1 MKKFTL
7 PLLLAFLSLAMTL
20 MAAWPTA
27 DEVRKTNGSMLG
39 YDQASA
45 TWRPVAIGTN
55 GALPIEGVITIGTAT
70 INPEAPPATNVQATY
85 AAAPVPTAVP
95 SLANRWSFSIFNPS
109 ETMTVWASLDGAV
122 ASATPAPPSIPIPP
136 LGWISM
142 KLDAAKVLSLAAS
155 VTTNVTVYQDGF

>member
-7 PLLLAFLSLAMTL
+7 PLLLAFISLALT
-20 MAAWPTA
+20 AFATWPTA
-27 DEVRKTNGSMLG
+27 DEVRKTNGSMMG
-39 YDQASA
+39 YDSASA

-55 GALPIEGVITIGTAT
+55 GALPVGFSTTLGTAT
-70 INPEAPPATNVQATY
+70 FDPATQPTKNVQATY
-85 AAAPVPTAVP
+85 AAAPVPIAVP

-155 VTTNVTVYQDGF
+155 VSTNVTVYQDGF